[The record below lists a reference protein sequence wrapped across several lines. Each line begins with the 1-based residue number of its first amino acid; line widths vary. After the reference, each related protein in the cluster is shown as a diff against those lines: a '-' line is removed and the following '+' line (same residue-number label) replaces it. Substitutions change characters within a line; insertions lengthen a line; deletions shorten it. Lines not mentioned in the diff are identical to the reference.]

1 MFLKVCCFIKILFIL
16 QLRLVNDEIRFEL
29 TPDQTKNTTHLTTV
43 KYDARDEWHTVSI
56 QLNVTT

>member
-1 MFLKVCCFIKILFIL
+1 MLL

-56 QLNVTT
+56 Q